1 MSCHVWEKQP
11 VVISDSKGNYLKQ
24 QCSSEIENTVVWKCK
39 SFQTSTLGLELLS
52 KEIDDL
58 IQEYIWLHIWLGTC
72 DLTTLSTTGRH
83 RYLTLNESAESDS
96 TQTVCNFE
104 STAELAWAK
113 HIKVTFIEVPIIS
126 IKIARKHG
134 IAPRMILTCKTK
146 TFRYY

>member
-39 SFQTSTLGLELLS
+39 SCQTSTLGLELLS

-96 TQTVCNFE
+96 TQTVRNFE
-104 STAELAWAK
+104 SIAELAWAK
-113 HIKVTFIEVPIIS
+113 HINVTFIEIPIFS

-134 IAPRMILTCKTK
+134 HSTPDDFDLQDK